1 MREKKFT
8 RTYKAPIV
16 VYKQN
21 GQMVEKKLP
30 GYNIAEVEV
39 MVRKLNMEVIEI
51 KEELE
56 TLYITEEEFLSLAKP
71 LPKKEKKN

>member
-8 RTYKAPIV
+8 RTYKTPIV
-16 VYKQN
+16 VCKEN
-21 GQMVEKKLP
+21 GQTVEKKLP
-30 GYNIAEVEV
+30 GYTIAEVEV
-39 MVRKLNMEVIEI
+39 MARKLNMEVIEI

-56 TLYITEEEFLSLAKP
+56 TLYITEEEFLKLAKP